1 MQRGE
6 PLRPSSK
13 SKQRVLGN
21 RILPVFPSILLPL
34 RSQMWPSKYRTAA
47 VVSLGCQCC
56 TYSCMHYN
64 ALMWLCVTCVFYE
77 LRSFAMPLMLL
88 LGFKYVVPVWFFVFY
103 SVWKC
108 IFLCTLTSLWA
119 HDHANVSLGLFS
131 AFIFVSPLRFNF
143 LTRLQRGDICHFVRW
158 FGAGLPCGE
167 GDTEILWVDNYLRVL
182 FKDLCPSDMVWAA
195 EASHSCPTS
204 TSQCRCSSPARVQQG
219 AGHQPQSRP
228 VALISV
234 RHAHHTRAASHRQ

>member
-6 PLRPSSK
+6 RLCPSSK

-21 RILPVFPSILLPL
+21 RILPVFPAIFLPL
-34 RSQMWPSKYRTAA
+34 RSQMWPSKCRKAA
-47 VVSLGCQCC
+47 VVSPGCQCC

-77 LRSFAMPLMLL
+77 QRSFAMPLMLL
-88 LGFKYVVPVWFFVFY
+88 FGFEYVVPVWFFVWSE
-103 SVWKC
+103 SVFFCVLWH
-108 IFLCTLTSLWA
+108 LCGHKTMQMCPSACFQRSYLSLLSVLTFWR
-119 HDHANVSLGLFS
+119 DC
-131 AFIFVSPLRFNF
+131 
-143 LTRLQRGDICHFVRW
+143 RGGI

-167 GDTEILWVDNYLRVL
+167 GDTEILWVDIYLRVQ
-182 FKDLCPSDMVWAA
+182 FKVLCPSDMVWAA
-195 EASHSCPTS
+195 ETSHSCPTS

-228 VALISV
+228 VDLISV